1 MSRDLQNQNFDSQPG
16 DTNGQEL
23 EWLAFRYIS
32 DEMPESERLQFE
44 KRLETD
50 LTAQTALVDIM
61 QQTQLLYAALE
72 TGSNADQKTVLPAKR
87 SATTRRPLLRR
98 PNALIAAAA
107 AVLLLI
113 AGWSIYSGNQNG
125 LGTTAST
132 PAGNTQNS
140 TELAFAWADSMSER
154 DLVLMDSE
162 LDELVE
168 EFEMV
173 DFSADGSSEDWMFIA
188 LVEMEDSAEVLE

>member
-1 MSRDLQNQNFDSQPG
+1 MSRDLQNQNFDSRPG
-16 DTNGQEL
+16 DNNGQEL

-32 DEMPESERLQFE
+32 DEMSESERLQFE

-50 LTAQTALVDIM
+50 LAAQTALVDAM

-72 TGSNADQKTVLPAKR
+72 AGSNIDQTTVLPAKR
-87 SATTRRPLLRR
+87 SATTRRILLRR
-98 PNALIAAAA
+98 QSTLIATAA

-113 AGWSIYSGNQNG
+113 AGWSIFSGNQNG

-132 PAGNTQNS
+132 STGNIQSS
-140 TELAFAWADSMSER
+140 TELALAWADSISER
-154 DLVLMDSE
+154 NLVPIDSE
-162 LDELVE
+162 LDELVD

-173 DFSADGSSEDWMFIA
+173 DFSAEGSSEDWMFIA